1 MPPDDHAGAGAEQ
14 ALERQA
20 AVRALLRRPVL
31 PVDHPRFPLVRRHA
45 DALRDLFRD
54 ETGWALTVDAEV
66 ARLRKSP
73 PATVDASR
81 PATDRHGTPFTRR
94 RYVLLCLALAVLE
107 RAESQA
113 TLGWLADALLAEAAD
128 VHLGIAFDLAD
139 REERSDLVAV
149 VRLLLDLRVLARVA
163 GDEQAY
169 VDATGDALY
178 DVDRRVLGRLLAVDR
193 GPSTV
198 AAEAFEERLAALVD
212 RPVLDAADARARAA
226 RRELGR
232 RLLDDP
238 VTYVDDLGDRE
249 LEYLRTQRAAT
260 LRRLAEA
267 SGFEPEVR
275 AEGMALLDPTGEA
288 TDVGLPEDGTDGHVT
303 LLVAEHL
310 AAAARRAHGRDGGRA
325 AVPAGGHPLV
335 AEADVR
341 AHVAHLVAVHGH
353 RWRQAARQDGA
364 EHALTAIALA
374 RLAEL
379 GLVERDE
386 DRVRVRPAIHR
397 FAAEEPTVA
406 GSAAVQEALP

>member
-1 MPPDDHAGAGAEQ
+1 MTRRDAAVDQDAV
-14 ALERQA
+14 LERQA
-20 AVRALLRRPVL
+20 AVRALLRGPVL
-31 PVDHPRFPLVRRHA
+31 PVGHARFPLVRRHA
-45 DALRDLFRD
+45 DWLRELFRD

-73 PATVDASR
+73 PATVDATR

-107 RAESQA
+107 RAEAQA

-128 VHLGIAFDLAD
+128 ADLGVAFDLGD

-149 VRLLLDLRVLARVA
+149 VRLLLDLHVLARVA

-178 DVDRRVLGRLLAVDR
+178 DVDRRVLGRLLAAER
-193 GPSTV
+193 GPSTISV
-198 AAEAFEERLAALVD
+198 AAFEDRLAALVD

-226 RRELGR
+226 RQHLGR

-238 VTYVDDLGDRE
+238 VTYLDDLGDRE

-310 AAAARRAHGRDGGRA
+310 AAASAGARSGGRA
-325 AVPAGGHPLV
+325 SFRTAGVGDPVV

-341 AHVAHLVAVHGH
+341 AHVAHLVTVHGH

-364 EHALTAIALA
+364 EHALTAVALG

-379 GLVERDE
+379 GLVDRDG
-386 DRVRVRPAIHR
+386 DLVRVRPAIHR
-397 FAAEEPTVA
+397 FAADEPTVA
-406 GSAAVQEALP
+406 GAVQETLA